1 MTPPA
6 DPGRSRRA
14 AGGGG
19 GTATGTGHDR
29 GGTGG
34 AAAPV
39 RVEPSPAQPSRAG
52 SGWLLSRWDP
62 ASADGCPRCCR
73 ATLLLANQ
81 HQFFSGKLYVLLQ

>member
-19 GTATGTGHDR
+19 GTGTGHGL

-34 AAAPV
+34 AAAPAPGQV
-39 RVEPSPAQPSRAG
+39 GPGRAQPSRTG

-62 ASADGCPRCCR
+62 ASADGCPRCCC

>member
-14 AGGGG
+14 AGGGRG
-19 GTATGTGHDR
+19 TGTGHGR

-34 AAAPV
+34 VAAPAPGQPPG
-39 RVEPSPAQPSRAG
+39 RVSSPSG
-52 SGWLLSRWDP
+52 SCWLPSRWDP
-62 ASADGCPRCCR
+62 ASSDGCPRCCR